1 MRVFFAALLPYEVK
15 REISG
20 YVGYLEKRVSG
31 VRWEK
36 EEKLHVTL
44 KFISSA
50 ESDMIPDLKNVLHGV
65 SRNFKAVPFN
75 ITRLSVLP
83 NIKTPRVVTLSMD
96 QSESLSAVHD
106 FIQES
111 TEKTG
116 IGRDKRSFLP
126 HVTIGRIKSNFSMSE
141 ELRAIETIK
150 STISKIALIRSELTP
165 RGSVYRVLEVCS
177 LDVPCRSA

>member
-20 YVGYLEKRVSG
+20 YVEYLEKRVSG

-50 ESDMIPDLKNVLHGV
+50 ENDTVPDLKNVLHGV
-65 SRNFKAVPFN
+65 SRNFKAVPFK
-75 ITRLSVLP
+75 ITKLLVLP
-83 NIKTPRVVTLSMD
+83 NVKMPRVVTLSMD
-96 QSESLSAVHD
+96 QSGTLSAVYD

-126 HVTIGRIKSNFSMSE
+126 HITIGRVKSSFRIGE
-141 ELRAIETIK
+141 ELRPVETIE
-150 STISKIALIRSELTP
+150 STISEIALIRSELTP
-165 RGSVYRVLEVCS
+165 RGSVYRTMEVCS
-177 LDVPCRSA
+177 LDVPRRSE